1 MAAENLRER
10 KRGKDVRADNV
21 VIAVGYNVV
30 VHPVCTG
37 GDVFVDGRSLAE
49 QVVFFFGFFI
59 SSAEK
64 FRRVQIDPR
73 VPVGNEFGGA
83 LGDKQQCVDDVAGLP
98 AALIDFLNGPGA
110 GIVSGAGVAAE
121 NQRVHVHA
129 SFRPVR
135 RV

>member
-10 KRGKDVRADNV
+10 KRGKDVRADDV
-21 VIAVGYNVV
+21 VITVIDNIV
-30 VHPVCTG
+30 VHPLRAG
-37 GDVFVDGRSLAE
+37 GDVLIDGRSLAE

-83 LGDKQQCVDDVAGLP
+83 LGDEQQCVDDVAGLP

-110 GIVSGAGVAAE
+110 GIVPGSCVAA
-121 NQRVHVHA
+121 
-129 SFRPVR
+129 
-135 RV
+135 